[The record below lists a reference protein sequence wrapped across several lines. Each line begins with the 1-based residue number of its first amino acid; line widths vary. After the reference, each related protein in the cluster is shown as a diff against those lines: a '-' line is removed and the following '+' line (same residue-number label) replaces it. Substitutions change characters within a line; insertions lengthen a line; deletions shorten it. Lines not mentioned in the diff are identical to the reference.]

1 MMSKEKIHCYKN
13 VPCGEENTMKFFSPM
28 HDPNGVMTNNVCA
41 LKVCTLTSEYK
52 TRKPCGSS
60 PDS

>member
-1 MMSKEKIHCYKN
+1 MCHVEKKIPSN
-13 VPCGEENTMKFFSPM
+13 SSPM
-28 HDPNGVMTNNVCA
+28 HDPNGVMLNNVCA

-52 TRKPCGSS
+52 TRKHSGSS